1 MLDETVDLDD
11 GVSGKIIIAG
21 WRRQWSDGGNL
32 SGGLPRYLIEQSN
45 ALQVGKFIN
54 KIDSICYP
62 FQVAGTHDAFRPGIS
77 FNDGLPNRSM
87 YRNNRFFQYSEDVL
101 IFIGE
106 EPWYRIDLYAEAF
119 FKAAK
124 HFGAKDI
131 VFVEGYNGPA
141 PPKMERRVSC
151 VYSKA
156 EMKAKLDEFGLSNSS
171 YGLRSRQGPTVGM
184 ALLSIASEK
193 YLDFDVLRM
202 GAMAPLFPFVTEN
215 NNQVGLTTDH
225 RSYYDVMRRIR
236 AMFGL
241 TIDLNEL
248 QQLSESECEKLQATL
263 DKIAETNK
271 AAQEFMSKIESEF
284 DYSPFEEALNIDPGI
299 DQALE
304 DILNNMSDEES

>member
-1 MLDETVDLDD
+1 M
-11 GVSGKIIIAG
+11 
-21 WRRQWSDGGNL
+21 
-32 SGGLPRYLIEQSN
+32 
-45 ALQVGKFIN
+45 
-54 KIDSICYP
+54 
-62 FQVAGTHDAFRPGIS
+62 
-77 FNDGLPNRSM
+77 
-87 YRNNRFFQYSEDVL
+87 
-101 IFIGE
+101 
-106 EPWYRIDLYAEAF
+106 
-119 FKAAK
+119 
-124 HFGAKDI
+124 
-131 VFVEGYNGPA
+131 
-141 PPKMERRVSC
+141 
-151 VYSKA
+151 
-156 EMKAKLDEFGLSNSS
+156 
-171 YGLRSRQGPTVGM
+171 RSRQGPTVWM

>member
-106 EPWYRIDLYAEAF
+106 EPWY
-119 FKAAK
+119 
-124 HFGAKDI
+124 
-131 VFVEGYNGPA
+131 
-141 PPKMERRVSC
+141 
-151 VYSKA
+151 
-156 EMKAKLDEFGLSNSS
+156 LS
-171 YGLRSRQGPTVGM
+171 L
-184 ALLSIASEK
+184 I
-193 YLDFDVLRM
+193 
-202 GAMAPLFPFVTEN
+202 
-215 NNQVGLTTDH
+215 H
-225 RSYYDVMRRIR
+225 I
-236 AMFGL
+236 
-241 TIDLNEL
+241 
-248 QQLSESECEKLQATL
+248 
-263 DKIAETNK
+263 
-271 AAQEFMSKIESEF
+271 
-284 DYSPFEEALNIDPGI
+284 
-299 DQALE
+299 
-304 DILNNMSDEES
+304 